1 VPLEGERARRIIT
14 AILAN
19 VQNWEQRL
27 IELEA
32 VAIPGNKARILAL
45 MRDIRMFRVSLCR
58 LAKMDGEAICDRPA
72 DDKPPD
78 E

>member
-1 VPLEGERARRIIT
+1 MPLEGERARRIIT

-19 VQNWEQRL
+19 VSNWEQRL

-45 MRDIRMFRVSLCR
+45 MKDIQMFRISLCR
-58 LAKMDGEAICDRPA
+58 LAQMDGEAICERPA
-72 DDKPPD
+72 GEKAPD